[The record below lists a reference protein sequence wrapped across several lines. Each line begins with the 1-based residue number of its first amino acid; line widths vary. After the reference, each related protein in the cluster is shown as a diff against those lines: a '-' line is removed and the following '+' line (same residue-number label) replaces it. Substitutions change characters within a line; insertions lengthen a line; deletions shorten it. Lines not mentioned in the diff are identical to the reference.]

1 MNIRYVE
8 GIEALAPLL
17 HLRLASFDRDQ
28 EPPEIK
34 AKEGGTLAWGVAQGD
49 ASLKAR
55 EQPPDL
61 IGDRGEVGK
70 EAMLRILGENPMRVA
85 EKALAL
91 KNALQAGGKL

>member
-8 GIEALAPLL
+8 GIDKLAPLL
-17 HLRLASFDRDQ
+17 HLRLKSFDRSQ
-28 EPPEIK
+28 EPPEVK
-34 AKEGGTLAWGVAQGD
+34 AKEGGTLAWGVASVLDNLQPW
-49 ASLKAR
+49 

-61 IGDRGEVGK
+61 IADRGEVGK
-70 EAMLRILGENPMRVA
+70 EAMLRILGEDPRRVA